1 MDFDDMYE
9 KIDQIAENAELDD
22 RQKIDELLRI
32 DAMLYANMGTDST
45 SEERADTKKRS
56 RLIYR
61 TIKAIDM
68 ETGELFLRAMRNESD

>member
-1 MDFDDMYE
+1 MDFNDMYE
-9 KIDQIAENAELDD
+9 EIDLIAESQELDD

-32 DAMLYANMGTDST
+32 DAMLYANMGLDST
-45 SEERADTKKRS
+45 PEERADTKKRS

-61 TIKAIDM
+61 TIKTIDL

>member
-9 KIDQIAENAELDD
+9 EIDQIAENAELDD

-32 DAMLYANMGTDST
+32 DAMMYANMGTDSEA
-45 SEERADTKKRS
+45 SERAETKRRS

-68 ETGELFLRAMRNESD
+68 ETGELFLRAMRNESN

>member
-9 KIDQIAENAELDD
+9 EIDQIAENTELDD

-32 DAMLYANMGTDST
+32 DAMMYANMGTDSDPL
-45 SEERADTKKRS
+45 EREQTKRRS

-61 TIKAIDM
+61 TIKTIDM
-68 ETGELFLRAMRNESD
+68 ETGELFLRAMRDESN

>member
-9 KIDQIAENAELDD
+9 EIDQIAENSELDD
-22 RQKIDELLRI
+22 RQKIDRLLHM
-32 DAMLYANMGTDST
+32 DAMMYANMGTDSAP
-45 SEERADTKKRS
+45 EERADTKKRS

-61 TIKAIDM
+61 TIKTIDM

>member
-9 KIDQIAENAELDD
+9 EIDQIAENTDLND

-32 DAMLYANMGTDST
+32 DAMLYANMGIDST
-45 SEERADTKKRS
+45 LEERADTKKRS

-61 TIKAIDM
+61 TIKTIDT

>member
-1 MDFDDMYE
+1 MDFNDMYE
-9 KIDQIAENAELDD
+9 EIDLIAESQGLDD

-32 DAMLYANMGTDST
+32 DAMLYANMGIDST
-45 SEERADTKKRS
+45 PEERADTKKRS

>member
-9 KIDQIAENAELDD
+9 EIDQIAENTELDD

-32 DAMLYANMGTDST
+32 DAMMYANMGTDS
-45 SEERADTKKRS
+45 EPPEREQIKKRS

-61 TIKAIDM
+61 TIKTIDM
-68 ETGELFLRAMRNESD
+68 ETGDLFLRAMRNESN

>member
-1 MDFDDMYE
+1 MDFNDMYE
-9 KIDQIAENAELDD
+9 EIDLIAESQELDD

-32 DAMLYANMGTDST
+32 DAMLYANMGLDST
-45 SEERADTKKRS
+45 PEERADTKKRS

-61 TIKAIDM
+61 MIKTIDL

>member
-1 MDFDDMYE
+1 MDFNDMYE
-9 KIDQIAENAELDD
+9 EIDLIAESQELDD

-32 DAMLYANMGTDST
+32 DAMLYANMGIDST
-45 SEERADTKKRS
+45 PEERADTKKRS

-61 TIKAIDM
+61 MIKTIDM